1 MSGEIRTNDPYVERP
16 SVICTGCPSLAS
28 TSLLGKPRYLP
39 SMTGDRKL
47 ARRGCGRRE
56 NLAGGKMRCTAS
68 SGNALQ
74 YGRALA
80 DAGKEDKTST
90 TGRTS

>member
-56 NLAGGKMRCTAS
+56 NLAGGKCVAQHLLEMLS
-68 SGNALQ
+68 SMDV
-74 YGRALA
+74 R
-80 DAGKEDKTST
+80 
-90 TGRTS
+90 